1 MKFKMSFGAA
11 LALFSF
17 ACAEQ
22 NAAANSASGE
32 NLGDIEVVEWAN
44 NDDGYRAVRS
54 EIGKTT
60 KRILEIP
67 QTVNVVTQQHLKDKK
82 PETLAESLQNVSGI
96 SYANTTGNIFDA
108 IIKRGFGEGRDG
120 SIMRNGVPGAVMHNY
135 NKTIQ
140 SVEVLKGPASMLYG
154 AQQPGGVI
162 NMVTKKPQYEFIN
175 ELWGGLG
182 NRNYWDAGFD
192 TTGPIADSGFAYRF
206 IFDYYAKDY

>member
-32 NLGDIEVVEWAN
+32 NLGDIEVVERAN
-44 NDDGYRAVRS
+44 NDDGYRAIRS

-82 PETLAESLQNVSGI
+82 PETLAEALQKQNHTKRRGSKR
-96 SYANTTGNIFDA
+96 AREHARRRAATGRRHTHGTQKA
-108 IIKRGFGEGRDG
+108 
-120 SIMRNGVPGAVMHNY
+120 AV
-135 NKTIQ
+135 
-140 SVEVLKGPASMLYG
+140 
-154 AQQPGGVI
+154 
-162 NMVTKKPQYEFIN
+162 
-175 ELWGGLG
+175 
-182 NRNYWDAGFD
+182 
-192 TTGPIADSGFAYRF
+192 
-206 IFDYYAKDY
+206 

>member
-22 NAAANSASGE
+22 NAATNSASGE

-82 PETLAESLQNVSGI
+82 ARDPSRIAT
-96 SYANTTGNIFDA
+96 
-108 IIKRGFGEGRDG
+108 KRKRHKLCKYDG
-120 SIMRNGVPGAVMHNY
+120 KYFRCDHQAR
-135 NKTIQ
+135 
-140 SVEVLKGPASMLYG
+140 L
-154 AQQPGGVI
+154 
-162 NMVTKKPQYEFIN
+162 
-175 ELWGGLG
+175 
-182 NRNYWDAGFD
+182 R
-192 TTGPIADSGFAYRF
+192 
-206 IFDYYAKDY
+206 

>member
-82 PETLAESLQNVSGI
+82 PETLAESLQ
-96 SYANTTGNIFDA
+96 
-108 IIKRGFGEGRDG
+108 KRKRHKLCKYDG
-120 SIMRNGVPGAVMHNY
+120 KY
-135 NKTIQ
+135 
-140 SVEVLKGPASMLYG
+140 
-154 AQQPGGVI
+154 
-162 NMVTKKPQYEFIN
+162 F
-175 ELWGGLG
+175 
-182 NRNYWDAGFD
+182 
-192 TTGPIADSGFAYRF
+192 
-206 IFDYYAKDY
+206 